1 MLTPWIQTIPE
12 GKMREALEAVSEI
25 AAACTDRFAQFEFAH
40 AKRRLKVA
48 EKERRAYLMGM
59 AHGVHAAREEFE
71 KRKTMHLYGSGALT
85 T

>member
-1 MLTPWIQTIPE
+1 MLTPWIQAMPE

-25 AAACTDRFAQFEFAH
+25 ASACTDRFTQFELTH

-59 AHGVHAAREEFE
+59 AHGIHAAREEFW
-71 KRKTMHLYGSGALT
+71 KRKPMELYGSKD
-85 T
+85 